1 MIIKLLGLGQYMRG
15 DDEIGLEI
23 VQRWIKENK
32 GNFPE
37 DQIEADILESPG
49 VNLLGAIAGLNAA
62 VLVDAVHSG
71 APAGTI
77 HKLSEND
84 LAAFSDGSGSVHG
97 WGAAETLSLG
107 HQLTG
112 DDLPET
118 IIIIGIE
125 GVQFTLGEGL
135 SPAVQNAIPEA
146 LLLIDQVLKRLL
158 Q

>member
-1 MIIKLLGLGQYMRG
+1 MRG

-107 HQLTG
+107 RQLTG

-146 LLLIDQVLKRLL
+146 LLLIDQVLKGLL

>member
-1 MIIKLLGLGQYMRG
+1 MRG

-37 DQIEADILESPG
+37 DQIEADILECPG
-49 VNLLGAIAGLNAA
+49 INLLGAIAGLNAA

-84 LAAFSDGSGSVHG
+84 LAAFSGGSGSVHG

-107 HQLTG
+107 RQLTG
-112 DDLPET
+112 DDLPES

-135 SPAVQNAIPEA
+135 SSAVQNAIPEA

>member
-107 HQLTG
+107 RQLTG

-146 LLLIDQVLKRLL
+146 LLLIDQVLKGLL

>member
-1 MIIKLLGLGQYMRG
+1 MRG

-107 HQLTG
+107 RQLTG

-158 Q
+158 QENSVC